1 MFLIRYIG
9 SLIYDLI
16 ILFILFFAYTAVL
29 LLFTHGKAIPPAT
42 HWYQFSLFSISFIY
56 YYSSI
61 RIARQT
67 IGMRAWQL
75 KLTTDSQKKPS
86 KQQIIAR
93 FFYFI
98 PASLIAPFC
107 LKGNYT
113 LLQQWTKT
121 SLKMSQPRE

>member
-29 LLFTHGKAIPPAT
+29 VLFTHGKAIPPAT
-42 HWYQFSLFSISFIY
+42 HWYQFSLFSISFFY

-61 RIARQT
+61 RIAGQT

-121 SLKMSQPRE
+121 SLKMSRPGE